1 MQKILI
7 ASNNKGKLVEIA
19 KLLEDINIEAISA
32 SDFNL
37 IEPEETADNFADNAF
52 IKAKYYGD
60 KINMIALS
68 DDSGLCIPAL
78 NNAPSVHSARFAI
91 DENGNKNFELAF
103 EKIFLQLKEKNI
115 SSTDKIP
122 AFFICN
128 LCLYNPKN
136 NFKINFEGRV
146 DGKLIYPARG
156 NKGFGYDPIFV
167 KENMSQSF
175 GEIEAEFKH
184 QISHRA
190 LAFSQLENWLKNNYN
205 IFK

>member
-1 MQKILI
+1 MKKILI

-19 KLLEDINIEAISA
+19 KLLENIGIQALSA

-37 IEPEETADNFADNAF
+37 IEPEESADNFADNAF
-52 IKAKYYGD
+52 IKAKFYGD

-78 NNAPSVHSARFAI
+78 NNEPGVHSARFAL
-91 DENGNKNFELAF
+91 DSDGNKNFPLAF
-103 EKIFLQLKEKNI
+103 EKIFLSLQQKNI
-115 SSTDKIP
+115 NPTDKIS

-146 DGKLIYPARG
+146 DGRLIYPPRG
-156 NKGFGYDPIFV
+156 NNGFGYDPIFI
-167 KENMSQSF
+167 KENMTQSF

-205 IFK
+205 IFE

>member
-1 MQKILI
+1 
-7 ASNNKGKLVEIA
+7 
-19 KLLEDINIEAISA
+19 
-32 SDFNL
+32 
-37 IEPEETADNFADNAF
+37 F

-78 NNAPSVHSARFAI
+78 NNEPGVRSARFAI

-115 SSTDKIP
+115 SSTDKIS

-175 GEIEAEFKH
+175 GEIEA
-184 QISHRA
+184 
-190 LAFSQLENWLKNNYN
+190 
-205 IFK
+205 

>member
-19 KLLEDINIEAISA
+19 KLLEAINIEAISA

-52 IKAKYYGD
+52 IKAKYYGN

-78 NNAPSVHSARFAI
+78 NNAPGVHSARFAI

>member
-1 MQKILI
+1 MKKILI

-19 KLLEDINIEAISA
+19 KLLENIGIEAVSA

-37 IEPEETADNFADNAF
+37 IEPEESADNFADNAF
-52 IKAKYYGD
+52 IKAKFYGD

-78 NNAPSVHSARFAI
+78 NNEPGVHSARFAL
-91 DENGNKNFELAF
+91 DAKGNKNFPLAF
-103 EKIFLQLKEKNI
+103 EKIFFSLRQKNI
-115 SSTDKIP
+115 NLNDKIS

-146 DGKLIYPARG
+146 DGRLIYPARG
-156 NKGFGYDPIFV
+156 NNGFGYDPIFI

-205 IFK
+205 IFE

>member
-19 KLLEDINIEAISA
+19 KLLEAINIEAISA

-78 NNAPSVHSARFAI
+78 NNAPGVHSARFAI

>member
-7 ASNNKGKLVEIA
+7 ASNNKGKLGEIA
-19 KLLEDINIEAISA
+19 KLLNAINIEAISA

-78 NNAPSVHSARFAI
+78 NNEPGVRSARFAI

-115 SSTDKIP
+115 SSTDKIS

>member
-1 MQKILI
+1 MKKILI
-7 ASNNKGKLVEIA
+7 ASNNKGKLAEIA
-19 KLLEDINIEAISA
+19 KLLENIGIEAVSA

-37 IEPEETADNFADNAF
+37 IEPEENADNFADNAF
-52 IKAKYYGD
+52 IKAKFYGD
-60 KINMIALS
+60 KINMMALS

-78 NNAPSVHSARFAI
+78 NNQPGVHSARFAI
-91 DENGNKNFELAF
+91 DANGQKNFPLAF
-103 EKIFLQLKEKNI
+103 EKILLQLKQKNLFITDNI
-115 SSTDKIP
+115 S

-156 NKGFGYDPIFV
+156 NNGFGYDPIFV
-167 KENMSQSF
+167 KENMEQSF

-205 IFK
+205 IIE

>member
-1 MQKILI
+1 MKKILI

-19 KLLEDINIEAISA
+19 KLLENIGIEAVSA

-37 IEPEETADNFADNAF
+37 IEPEESADNFADNAF
-52 IKAKYYGD
+52 IKAKFYGD

-78 NNAPSVHSARFAI
+78 NNEPGVHSARFAL
-91 DENGNKNFELAF
+91 DSDGNKNFPLAF
-103 EKIFLQLKEKNI
+103 EKIFLSLRQKNI
-115 SSTDKIP
+115 NLNDKIS

-146 DGKLIYPARG
+146 DGRLIYPPRG
-156 NKGFGYDPIFV
+156 NNGFGYDPIFI

-205 IFK
+205 IFE

>member
-7 ASNNKGKLVEIA
+7 ASNNKGKLGEIA
-19 KLLEDINIEAISA
+19 KLLNAINIEAISA

-78 NNAPSVHSARFAI
+78 NNEPGVRSARFAI

-115 SSTDKIP
+115 SSTDKIS

-205 IFK
+205 

>member
-19 KLLEDINIEAISA
+19 KLFEAINIEAISA

-37 IEPEETADNFADNAF
+37 IEPEESADNFADNAF

-78 NNAPSVHSARFAI
+78 NNAPGVHSARFAI

-115 SSTDKIP
+115 SSADKIP

-190 LAFSQLENWLKNNYN
+190 LAFSKLENWLKNNYN